1 MGAILIED
9 TNRKL
14 LYDLDNAIEDKDT
27 NEDLRNLLE
36 QAKERIDSLEEALED
51 IKHTIR
57 RAIDTLEEV

>member
-27 NEDLRNLLE
+27 NENLRNLLE